1 MNDVRT
7 SGTTIGGNGSGSGSG
22 TATATVADPA
32 DKRSSSG
39 VSSTANRRA
48 IWRQGLWTANPG
60 LVQLLGLCPLLAVT
74 STAVNGLGLGL
85 ATLFVLALSNVAVS
99 SIRTRLAPELRIPVF
114 VLIIAT
120 LVTVVDRVLAAWFH
134 DLSRTLGIFI
144 PLIVT
149 NCTLLA
155 RAEAFASRRPVLE
168 SLHDGLAQGTGFL
181 AVLVALGGLRELV
194 GQGTLGAGAGLLLG
208 DWAAGFELQVYPE
221 RFGLLLA
228 VLPPGAFIGLG
239 LLVALRQRLQRGGR
253 GRAADGLAASTG
265 RSADD
270 PAAREPAAPRA

>member
-1 MNDVRT
+1 MAGR
-7 SGTTIGGNGSGSGSG
+7 S
-22 TATATVADPA
+22 TA
-32 DKRSSSG
+32 RSAAS
-39 VSSTANRRA
+39 ANRRA
-48 IWRQGLWTANPG
+48 IWHQGLWSANPG

-85 ATLFVLALSNVAVS
+85 ATLFVLAASNVAVS

-155 RAEAFASRRPVLE
+155 RAEAFASRRPVLD

-181 AVLVALGGLRELV
+181 AVLVVLGSLRELL

-208 DWAAGFELQVYPE
+208 DWAAGLELRVFPE

-228 VLPPGAFIGLG
+228 MLPPGAFIGLG
-239 LLVALRQRLQRGGR
+239 LLVALRQHIQRRAEDGR
-253 GRAADGLAASTG
+253 SVGMAASTG
-265 RSADD
+265 TAGTD
-270 PAAREPAAPRA
+270 PAETPPEAPRH